1 MEIFSLVALGFSL
14 VAYERVEKLIKTL
27 KKNGF
32 LDKMCIENSYLSV
45 LKKASS
51 G

>member
-1 MEIFSLVALGFSL
+1 MEIFSLVALVFSL

-32 LDKMCIENSYLSV
+32 LDKGY
-45 LKKASS
+45 KKD
-51 G
+51 